1 MRRHILWIVAAALV
15 LSASAAAAQDF
26 DTWWHDGKAEL
37 DGYTLSISR
46 YGETRSG
53 YAVMVFVTEPFS
65 KSKRV
70 KVNDYRK
77 NPSDVVDV
85 LKLNLVRDFQTGIY
99 DYNTMVSTFV
109 RSSDLT
115 PVKLAFSSEVWCGQ
129 GYEELLFDPDRIR
142 GSYFSYFE
150 DESGPVDLAMPQ
162 GGVTEDNLF
171 ILLRGLRGDYLEP
184 GQSKRVDYLPGVLY
198 SRLSH
203 HGLAWTKATIARAE
217 NPRKVTVPAGT
228 FEVFDYTVTV
238 DGGRTGAFAIE
249 AAYPHRIV
257 EWSLDPDVSGQLTG
271 SKRLEYWNLH
281 AEGDESYLKDLGLEF
296 ILRHRR

>member
-1 MRRHILWIVAAALV
+1 MRRNIAWIVAAALAI
-15 LSASAAAAQDF
+15 SASAAAAQDF

-46 YGETRSG
+46 YGQTRSG

-115 PVKLAFSSEVWCGQ
+115 PVKLTFSSQEWCGQ
-129 GYEELLFDPDRIR
+129 VYEELLFDPDRIR
-142 GSYFSYFE
+142 GSYSSYFE
-150 DESGPVDLAMPQ
+150 DESGPVDLTRPE
-162 GGVTEDNLF
+162 GSVTEDNLF

-217 NPRKVTVPAGT
+217 KPRTVTVPAGT
-228 FEVFDYTVTV
+228 FEVFEYAVTI
-238 DGGRTGAFAIE
+238 DGGRTGTFAVE

-257 EWSLDPDVSGQLTG
+257 EWSLDPDVSGRLTG
-271 SKRLEYWNLH
+271 SKRLEYWKLH
-281 AEGDESYLKDLGLEF
+281 GEGDESYLKDLGLEF

>member
-1 MRRHILWIVAAALV
+1 MRQYIGWIIAAALV
-15 LSASAAAAQDF
+15 LFGSTAAAQDF
-26 DTWWHDGKAEL
+26 DSWWHDGKAEM
-37 DGYTLSISR
+37 DGYVLSISR
-46 YGETRSG
+46 YGQTRSG

-115 PVKLAFSSEVWCGQ
+115 PVKLTFSSQEWCGQ
-129 GYEELLFDPDRIR
+129 VYEELLFDPDRIR
-142 GSYFSYFE
+142 GNYFSYFE
-150 DESGPVDLAMPQ
+150 DESGPVDLARPE

-217 NPRKVTVPAGT
+217 NAREVAVPAGT
-228 FEVFDYTVTV
+228 FEVFDYTVTI
-238 DGGRTGAFAIE
+238 DGGRTGTFAIE
-249 AAYPHRIV
+249 AAYPHRVV
-257 EWSLDPDVSGQLTG
+257 EWSLDPDISGQLTG
-271 SKRLEYWNLH
+271 SKRLEYWKLH
-281 AEGDESYLKDLGLEF
+281 GEGDESYLKDLGLEF
-296 ILRHRR
+296 ILRRRR

>member
-1 MRRHILWIVAAALV
+1 MIRYIGWIVAAVLV
-15 LSASAAAAQDF
+15 LSGPAAAAQDF
-26 DTWWHDGKAEL
+26 DAWWHDGKAEL

-46 YGETRSG
+46 YGQTRSG

-115 PVKLAFSSEVWCGQ
+115 PVKLAFSSQEWCGQ
-129 GYEELLFDPDRIR
+129 VYEELLFDPDRIR

-150 DESGPVDLAMPQ
+150 DESGPVDLARPE
-162 GGVTEDNLF
+162 GGVIEDNLF

-184 GQSKRVDYLPGVLY
+184 GRSKRIDYLPGVLY

-217 NPRKVTVPAGT
+217 ASRKVTVPAGT
-228 FEVFDYTVTV
+228 FEVFEYTVTI
-238 DGGRTGAFAIE
+238 DGGRTGTFAIE

-271 SKRLEYWNLH
+271 SKRLEYWKLH

-296 ILRHRR
+296 ILRHRG